1 MPDVFTEMPGVV
13 SPVDHRYEIPAL
25 DVSVWLMPAHIVT
38 DPAGLMVG
46 REGSGLTVTT
56 TVGEGT
62 L

>member
-1 MPDVFTEMPGVV
+1 VFTEMLCVV
-13 SPVDHRYEIPAL
+13 SPVDQRYEIPAL
-25 DVSVWLMPAHIVT
+25 DVSVWLLPAQMVT
-38 DPAGLMVG
+38 DPAGLIVG